1 MQSDIKTKALVLRRT
16 NYGEADRI
24 VNFITP
30 EGKIS
35 AIAKGVRKEKSK
47 LAGGMELF
55 SLIQINIHQ
64 GKNEMGVVTSAK
76 MLKFYSALL
85 NMKMTENEVE
95 VENLVDYITTY
106 LGEQGSDY
114 VVIETGSSSRLMM
127 ELDEDVRTNW
137 FNQKFKG
144 ADYKHYDLSVGW
156 YLSDIEEIESYNETV
171 VIIKKKDLPFV
182 ESTVTPGEPD
192 VSFTEESNME
202 KGYAYVRLTINPN
215 LIAKYSKDAEVM
227 RLKIV
232 SKGMGRY

>member
-76 MLKFYSALL
+76 MLRFYSALL
-85 NMKMTENEVE
+85 KDYDRMQLAALILKKINSVAENSNSADYFDLALQSLEALNNGIDIDLVE
-95 VENLVDYITTY
+95 SWFLLNISKASGEEINLYRDVSGERLKADRRYAWNAMEKAFQPVENGEFGVDEIKVLRLILTAKLV
-106 LGEQGSDY
+106 L
-114 VVIETGSSSRLMM
+114 VSRIKGIPGMQKQILM
-127 ELDEDVRTNW
+127 LART
-137 FNQKFKG
+137 F
-144 ADYKHYDLSVGW
+144 H
-156 YLSDIEEIESYNETV
+156 
-171 VIIKKKDLPFV
+171 
-182 ESTVTPGEPD
+182 
-192 VSFTEESNME
+192 M
-202 KGYAYVRLTINPN
+202 
-215 LIAKYSKDAEVM
+215 
-227 RLKIV
+227 
-232 SKGMGRY
+232 

>member
-24 VNFITP
+24 VNFITS

-85 NMKMTENEVE
+85 KDYDRMQLAALILKKINSVAENSNSADYFDLALQSLEALNNGIDIDLVE
-95 VENLVDYITTY
+95 SWFLLNISKASGEEINLYRDVSGERLKADRRYAWNAMEKAFQPVEN
-106 LGEQGSDY
+106 GE
-114 VVIETGSSSRLMM
+114 
-127 ELDEDVRTNW
+127 
-137 FNQKFKG
+137 FG
-144 ADYKHYDLSVGW
+144 AD
-156 YLSDIEEIESYNETV
+156 EIKVLRLILTAKLVLVSR
-171 VIIKKKDLPFV
+171 IKGI
-182 ESTVTPGEPD
+182 PG
-192 VSFTEESNME
+192 M
-202 KGYAYVRLTINPN
+202 
-215 LIAKYSKDAEVM
+215 
-227 RLKIV
+227 
-232 SKGMGRY
+232 

>member
-85 NMKMTENEVE
+85 KDYDRMQLAALILKKINSVAENSNSADYFDLALQSLEALNNGIDIDLVE
-95 VENLVDYITTY
+95 SWFLLNISKASGEEINLYRDVSGERLKADRRYAWNAMEKAFQSVEN
-106 LGEQGSDY
+106 GE
-114 VVIETGSSSRLMM
+114 
-127 ELDEDVRTNW
+127 
-137 FNQKFKG
+137 FG
-144 ADYKHYDLSVGW
+144 AD
-156 YLSDIEEIESYNETV
+156 EIKVLRLILTAKLVLVSR
-171 VIIKKKDLPFV
+171 IKGIPEMQKQILMLARTFH
-182 ESTVTPGEPD
+182 
-192 VSFTEESNME
+192 M
-202 KGYAYVRLTINPN
+202 
-215 LIAKYSKDAEVM
+215 
-227 RLKIV
+227 
-232 SKGMGRY
+232 